1 MIDFDNVA
9 NLIFDQPKMPDV
21 KVEKSTEDTQT
32 KPVKKGKR
40 TIDLGRIEDRLLS
53 DRTKD

>member
-9 NLIFDQPKMPDV
+9 NLIFGQPKMPDE

-40 TIDLGRIEDRLLS
+40 TIDLGRIEDRFLS
-53 DRTKD
+53 NHTKN